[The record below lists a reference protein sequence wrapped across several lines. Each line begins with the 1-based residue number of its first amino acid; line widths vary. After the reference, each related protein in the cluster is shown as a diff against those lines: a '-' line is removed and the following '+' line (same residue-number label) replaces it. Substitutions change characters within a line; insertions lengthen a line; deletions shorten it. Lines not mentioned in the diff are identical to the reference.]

1 MAVCTYDVCRVQST
15 LCQLNDLEI
24 DNTSLLRLA
33 EDMKAQVSV
42 LSSRVGELERE
53 LGDAQGEISIMSTQL
68 TNGDVDKEAVEEDNR
83 ALQLLLE
90 EREQVLSQQET
101 KQSQLEAQLNDLQ
114 HNHSVS
120 VCVCVEYHYPYHC
133 VVCYNYLY

>member
-1 MAVCTYDVCRVQST
+1 MAYDVCRVQST

-24 DNTSLLRLA
+24 DNASLLRLA
-33 EDMKAQVSV
+33 EDMKGQVSV

-53 LGDAQGEISIMSTQL
+53 LSDAQGEISIMSTQL

>member
-101 KQSQLEAQLNDLQ
+101 KQSQLEAQLNDLH

-120 VCVCVEYHYPYHC
+120 VC
-133 VVCYNYLY
+133 